1 MNKRIEEIRKYH
13 GLSRASFGERIGVS
27 GDVINNLER
36 GRVDVK
42 DHIFKLICTEFN
54 VNEDWLRTGEGEML
68 KGLDMENELMAWAG
82 RILGDDKESFKKKFV
97 KMLMTLDEDQWEL
110 LAKFASVMVEEKKD

>member
-1 MNKRIEEIRKYH
+1 MNKRIEEIRKHH

-42 DHIFKLICTEFN
+42 DHIFKLICKEYN
-54 VNEDWLRTGEGEML
+54 VNEDWLRTGEGEMFNEIN
-68 KGLDMENELMAWAG
+68 MENELMAWAG
-82 RILGDDKESFKKKFV
+82 KILGENDSFKKRFV
-97 KMLMTLDEDQWEL
+97 RMLMTLDEDEWEFIARKAKE
-110 LAKFASVMVEEKKD
+110 LAGYDE